1 LPQLRVLDGMAILA
15 EELVKSENF
24 YGLELEE
31 RKEIFKKT
39 LEEEEFV
46 DRRINFIELVD
57 PESESDDEEINF
69 IDQYDNE
76 GKVVVRT
83 QSKIRSKQGSQTQFS
98 ENSVRGSMRDK
109 EMK

>member
-1 LPQLRVLDGMAILA
+1 MPQLRVLDGMAILA

-69 IDQYDNE
+69 IDQYDIAEN
-76 GKVVVRT
+76 GPVLKF
-83 QSKIRSKQGSQTQFS
+83 KINSFRIKYRSP
-98 ENSVRGSMRDK
+98 
-109 EMK
+109 